1 MGARRAQA
9 RLLRAGTPALPA
21 NGETELDFASKRGW
35 FYLVSLLVI
44 LPGAAFLIIS
54 PGLRP
59 GIDFTGGSTLT
70 LEFAAD
76 VQQTDLRERMA
87 AEGHPDATIQRLGDR
102 TYFIRVKELADD
114 SKTNLVDA
122 LEAGLS
128 PDGVSE
134 LSFDLVSPIVAAETV
149 RNAMYAVLAAAAG
162 IFIYVWWA
170 FRNVPS
176 PFRYGAAAIIA
187 LLHDT
192 IIVIG
197 AFSALGYLLD
207 FEVGTMFLIALLTVI
222 GYSVN
227 DTIVVFDRI
236 RENVATHP
244 NRELREVVNLSI
256 SETIGRSLNTSL
268 TLLITISALLLFGG
282 GTIREFLLTLLIG
295 VIAGTYS
302 SIAIASQALISWEYG
317 DLPRVLGRRSAAEPE
332 PAG

>member
-1 MGARRAQA
+1 M
-9 RLLRAGTPALPA
+9 
-21 NGETELDFASKRGW
+21 DFVSKRGW

-44 LPGAAFLIIS
+44 LPGVAFLALS

-70 LEFAAD
+70 LEFAQD
-76 VQQTDLRERMA
+76 VSQPALRERLA
-87 AEGHPDATIQRLGDR
+87 AEGHPDATLQRLGDR

-114 SKTNLVDA
+114 SKSTLVGA
-122 LEAGLS
+122 LEAALS

-134 LSFDLVSPIVAAETV
+134 LSFDLVSPIVASETV

-162 IFIYVWWA
+162 IFVYVWWA

-197 AFSALGYLLD
+197 AFAALGYLLEM
-207 FEVGTMFLIALLTVI
+207 EVGTMFLIALLTVI

-268 TLLITISALLLFGG
+268 TLLITLSALLLFGG
-282 GTIREFLLTLLIG
+282 STIREFLLTLLIG
-295 VIAGTYS
+295 VVAGTYS

-317 DLPRVLGRRSAAEPE
+317 DIPRLLGRRSAAEPE